1 MYRSGALL
9 GSGDGRFGRSGL
21 SREREPVTDEQRAG
35 GRSREDERDL
45 VRRVLRGDRAALDSL
60 HADYADPLFRFVHY
74 RVDGKRSDAE
84 EIVQETFVAAM
95 RGLDRFRGDSAL
107 FTWLCGIAKNKIHGL
122 RRQQYRQR
130 LSVALKAVDTDL
142 DLALAR
148 LDREPLPDQVVE
160 REETRDLV
168 GAVLGSLPPDYQEVL
183 IDKYY
188 EKTAVNDIA
197 QKIGVSP
204 KAIESRLTRARV
216 AFRKAWEIVAGKL
229 AEDGSPS

>member
-1 MYRSGALL
+1 MSDESRTESDRTPQRDRS
-9 GSGDGRFGRSGL
+9 
-21 SREREPVTDEQRAG
+21 V
-35 GRSREDERDL
+35 ERDL
-45 VRRVLRGDRAALDSL
+45 VRRVLRGETDALDTL
-60 HADYADPLFRFVHY
+60 HAEYAGPLFRFVHY
-74 RVDGKRSDAE
+74 RVDGKRADAE

-95 RGLDRFRGDSAL
+95 RGLARFRGDSAL

-122 RRQQYRQR
+122 RRQQYRER

-148 LDREPLPDQVVE
+148 LDREPLPDAVIE

-168 GAVLGSLPPDYQEVL
+168 GAVLGSLPPDYQQVL

-197 QKIGVSP
+197 RKVGVSP
-204 KAIESRLTRARV
+204 KAIESRLTRARI